1 MNKTKYIALLF
12 GILFCCKTALAVPLL
27 IHTSDKNYS
36 FDVEIADTPQE
47 QIRGLMF
54 RTQLSVNNGM
64 IFISE
69 TDQIWT
75 MWMKNTL
82 IPLDM
87 LFFDRKGQI
96 QKIIPNAQPLDLTPL
111 SSDVPVAGVLEINGG
126 IAEKY
131 NIQPGDYLF
140 LPSI

>member
-1 MNKTKYIALLF
+1 
-12 GILFCCKTALAVPLL
+12 
-27 IHTSDKNYS
+27 
-36 FDVEIADTPQE
+36 
-47 QIRGLMF
+47 MF

-96 QKIIPNAQPLDLTPL
+96 QKIIPNAQPLDLTSL